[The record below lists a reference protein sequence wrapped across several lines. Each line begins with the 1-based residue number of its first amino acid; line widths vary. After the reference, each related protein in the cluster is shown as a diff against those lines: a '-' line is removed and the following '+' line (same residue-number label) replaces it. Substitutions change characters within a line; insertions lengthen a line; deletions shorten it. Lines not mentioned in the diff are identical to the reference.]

1 MAFLE
6 REFPSLVPRYE
17 RLYRSKYPPTAYR
30 KELQGMVKMLQDRY
44 GLRPRGPGRQP
55 DGPADDTRPEQGGF
69 SW

>member
-30 KELQGMVKMLQDRY
+30 KELQGMVRLLQQRQ
-44 GLRPRGPGRQP
+44 GLSGRDTAGRPDEPEAAG
-55 DGPADDTRPEQGGF
+55 PEQGGF